1 MLRIA
6 SWLLGF
12 SLGAALGAVLIAL
25 FMPVS
30 VEDLRRGYHEA
41 LAESRKAAQ
50 RKRAELEA
58 ELAELQGREHHP
70 VLPE

>member
-12 SLGAALGAVLIAL
+12 SLGAAVGAVLVAL

-41 LAESRKAAQ
+41 LAESHKAAQ

-58 ELAELQGREHHP
+58 ELAMLQGRKDHP
-70 VLPE
+70 KQPE